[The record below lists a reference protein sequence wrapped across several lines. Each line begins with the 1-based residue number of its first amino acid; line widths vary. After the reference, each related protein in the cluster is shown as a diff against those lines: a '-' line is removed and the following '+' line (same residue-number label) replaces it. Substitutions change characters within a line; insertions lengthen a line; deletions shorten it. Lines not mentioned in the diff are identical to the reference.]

1 MSRRARERPADR
13 TAQVG
18 CTGLARRQTP
28 ASRLWEGVA
37 ILGEPVEGWEDTE
50 GERQAQ
56 DKEEVYRGRS
66 AGEWVA
72 RCSIRLL
79 FPSLRPSPPSVSVNI
94 ISLHQCHLSPSP
106 SILRITVLSLAQL
119 SFSIN
124 TISQSRLLPT
134 ATIFSLSLSP
144 FLFAAS
150 TSSLPHLTPLLL
162 PLSIIV
168 LLLQHC
174 LLPALQFMT
183 LHAHLWSSA
192 MVFQNGSRIN
202 FLLFPLR

>member
-79 FPSLRPSPPSVSVNI
+79 FPSLCPSPPSVSVNI

-106 SILRITVLSLAQL
+106 SILRITVLSLWHGC
-119 SFSIN
+119 
-124 TISQSRLLPT
+124 
-134 ATIFSLSLSP
+134 LSP
-144 FLFAAS
+144 STPSLRYGYFRPPPSFLCLCHHFCPSLAPPLFLISLHYCCLCPSLYFCYNTAS
-150 TSSLPHLTPLLL
+150 FQPSS
-162 PLSIIV
+162 S
-168 LLLQHC
+168 
-174 LLPALQFMT
+174 
-183 LHAHLWSSA
+183 
-192 MVFQNGSRIN
+192 
-202 FLLFPLR
+202 